1 METFRAERERVAG
14 RMMLLGA
21 AGVVGGA
28 VRAMYSGGSP
38 VMRAT
43 FMAGTSCCMVGT
55 AIFGAESLA
64 YLALQRIHQ
73 ATGTKEAHGRDLL
86 ISHGVGGLCG
96 GALVGGLFQHR
107 VMPGM
112 ILFTPLML
120 GVAVAEI
127 KFLEMRGARIKEL
140 QLDGMNTQSNR
151 RRNDD
156 SYSR

>member
-1 METFRAERERVAG
+1 METFRAETERVAS

-21 AGVVGGA
+21 AGFAGGA
-28 VRAMYSGGSP
+28 VRAIYSGSP

-43 FMAGTSCCMVGT
+43 FVAGTSCCMVGT
-55 AIFGAESLA
+55 AVFGAESLA
-64 YLALQRIHQ
+64 YLAIQRINQ
-73 ATGTKEAHGRDLL
+73 ATGSKEAHGRDLL

-107 VMPGM
+107 VLPGM

-127 KFLEMRGARIKEL
+127 KFLEMRDARIKEL
-140 QLDGMNTQSNR
+140 QLDSMNSQNNQ